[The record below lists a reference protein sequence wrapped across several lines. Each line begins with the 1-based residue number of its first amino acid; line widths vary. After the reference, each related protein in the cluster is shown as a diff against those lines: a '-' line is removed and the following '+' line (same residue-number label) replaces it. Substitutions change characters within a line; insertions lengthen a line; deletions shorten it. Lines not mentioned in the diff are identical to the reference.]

1 MKKFKKLIVPI
12 AIVVILAAFAGAIY
26 YSKVIKP
33 AKEVDEMA
41 GYNANDYIE
50 LGKYKDFKYVIS
62 QKKFDDLLAEKT
74 YSAETV
80 DRAAKKGDEV
90 EVSYTGLINKKKVDD
105 LSQKDIG
112 IDIGDKDNNKF
123 LTDIS
128 NAVIGCKKGDIKTV
142 KEIGAVASKAS
153 KSKKKYKEPVTFKVK
168 VLGVSEVTYA
178 KVTDEWVKDESDE
191 DVDTAKEFYDV
202 LETTLDENAMAD
214 LWQRAI
220 DNAKMSSWPPELY
233 KQAKEEEEADAAY
246 NADQFNMTLD
256 EWYAMNNQTEEDLDK
271 EYLNSVKSTLVM
283 WAIVKKE
290 HITASDDEITEK
302 YNELFEEL
310 KESDDQYKTIDDVK
324 KDYSKDEIR
333 EAVLLQKC
341 QQFVYDNSTVK
352 KTYKVP
358 QA

>member
-1 MKKFKKLIVPI
+1 MKKFGKIIVPI
-12 AIVVILAAFAGAIY
+12 AIVVIILAFAGIIY

-33 AKEVDEMA
+33 AKEVDKIA
-41 GYNANDYIE
+41 GYNANDYVE

-62 QKKFDDLLAEKT
+62 QKKFDALLADKT

-90 EVSYTGLINKKKVDD
+90 EVSYTGYINGKEVKD
-105 LSQKDIG
+105 LSQKDVG
-112 IDIGDKDNNKF
+112 IDIGDKANNKF
-123 LTDIS
+123 LKDIS
-128 NAVIGCKKGDIKTV
+128 EAVVGCKKGDTKTV
-142 KEIGAVASKAS
+142 KEIGAVASLAS

-178 KVTDEWVKDESDE
+178 KVTDDWVKNESDE
-191 DVDTAKEFYDV
+191 DVDTAADFYDV
-202 LETTLDENAMAD
+202 MEVTLEDNAKAD

-233 KQAKEEEEADAAY
+233 KKAKEEEEADAAY

-256 EWYAMNNQTEEDLDK
+256 EWYAMNNQTEKDLDK
-271 EYLNSVKSTLVM
+271 EYMNSVKSTLVM

-290 HITASDDEITEK
+290 HITASDEEITEK

-310 KESDDQYKTIDDVK
+310 KDDDQYKTLEDVK
-324 KDYSKDEIR
+324 KDYQRKEIQ
-333 EAVLLQKC
+333 EAVYLDKC
-341 QQFVYDNSTVK
+341 QQFVYDNSDVK

-358 QA
+358 KA